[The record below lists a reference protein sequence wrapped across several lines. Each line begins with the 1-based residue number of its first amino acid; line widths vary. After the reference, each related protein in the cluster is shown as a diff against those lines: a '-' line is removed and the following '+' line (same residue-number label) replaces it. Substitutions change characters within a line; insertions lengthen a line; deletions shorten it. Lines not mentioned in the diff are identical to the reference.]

1 VVHAYLKQHHYN
13 TLPITATEEKF
24 LYVDARRCCILAIKA
39 RDVINFEELLELES
53 IKGLKKDHNIV
64 LEFLHQFC
72 QADAKAFE
80 ANLGKFKQLMTEE
93 NLDIKSVILK
103 KSYLQIC
110 QLSTET
116 MTNFKYEDLANLL
129 NVRNIF
135 VILTSPFCPID

>member
-1 VVHAYLKQHHYN
+1 MAG
-13 TLPITATEEKF
+13 ITATEEKF
-24 LYVDARRCCILAIKA
+24 LYEDARRCCILAIKA

-53 IKGLKKDHNIV
+53 IKGLVKDHNVV
-64 LEFLHQFC
+64 LEFLHQFTE
-72 QADAKAFE
+72 ADAKAFE

-93 NLDIKSVILK
+93 KLEHKSVILK

-129 NVRNIF
+129 NVRNTNF
-135 VILTSPFCPID
+135 LVITPPLCTLD